1 MSLLFQCRTFGKTN
15 TDSKPKPIDAIFFF
29 GGEASNMFILG
40 VLLPCSLQLLLDNA
54 TMPGLSGLCLDLEVN
69 NHKNCSEY

>member
-1 MSLLFQCRTFGKTN
+1 
-15 TDSKPKPIDAIFFF
+15 
-29 GGEASNMFILG
+29 MFILG